1 MPRDSPARSP
11 KAMEDVMQGLP
22 QGRARSVW
30 AAAIGAALL
39 VASVS
44 ACSSS
49 EPEREYATPK
59 ELCGTE
65 VSATSLEP
73 LLPPGKKI
81 AVKPASAVG
90 VKRCRLEVDGK
101 VVFSTSVEKLGAD
114 TSARDVATS
123 AIGVDPNDGADNG
136 RFIYSKTGA
145 VGRVECPKTAGA
157 DSSFWVTARV
167 SGDADAAD
175 MRRFIK
181 EYATAAAGSGACAE
195 G

>member
-1 MPRDSPARSP
+1 
-11 KAMEDVMQGLP
+11 MQGLP
-22 QGRARSVW
+22 RGRARSVS

-49 EPEREYATPK
+49 APEREYATPK
-59 ELCGTE
+59 ELCGTK
-65 VSATSLEP
+65 VSAGALEP

-81 AVKPASAVG
+81 AVEPTSAVG

-101 VVFSTSVEKLGAD
+101 VVFSASVEKRGAD
-114 TSARDVATS
+114 TSAGDVATS
-123 AIGVDPNDGADNG
+123 AIGVDPNDAGADNG

-145 VGRVECPKTAGA
+145 VGRVECSKSAGA

-167 SGDADAAD
+167 SDDADPAD
-175 MRRFIK
+175 MHRFVK
-181 EYATAAAGSGACAE
+181 EYATSAAGSGACAE
-195 G
+195 E

>member
-1 MPRDSPARSP
+1 
-11 KAMEDVMQGLP
+11 MQGLP
-22 QGRARSVW
+22 RGRARSGW

-39 VASVS
+39 VAT
-44 ACSSS
+44 AAGCSSS
-49 EPEREYATPK
+49 EPRREYATPK

-65 VSATSLEP
+65 VSTGSLEP

-81 AVKPASAVG
+81 AVKPTSAVG

-114 TSARDVATS
+114 SSARDVATS
-123 AIGVDPNDGADNG
+123 ALGVDPNDTSADSG

-145 VGRVECPKTAGA
+145 VGRVECPKSAGA

-167 SGDADAAD
+167 SGDAVAAD
-175 MRRFIK
+175 MLRFIK
-181 EYATAAAGSGACAE
+181 EYATAAAGSRACAE
-195 G
+195 R